1 MAQKGELHIRN
12 KHNGQYD
19 FPLLI
24 ENYPPLKR
32 FVSLNPLG
40 VQTIN
45 FFNPQA
51 VKALNKALL
60 ISYYGI
66 RYWDIPKQYLCP
78 PIPGRADYIHYIAD
92 LIQPDRVAK
101 DLQAE
106 DEDANEQKTKRRCLD
121 VGVGANCIYPI
132 IGHTEYGWTFVGSDI
147 DPVSIENARKI
158 VTCNPV
164 LAHKIDLRLQKDSQ
178 KIFDGIIMPD
188 EYFDVTICNPPFH
201 SSKEEAEDGTLRKLS
216 SLKGTKVKK
225 VQLNFGG
232 SANGAMIIAK
242 NRIRAAGCI
251 LPVAQTNNLP
261 KEMGLRHRSGLGM
274 SLETDAI
281 VIIVSEERGKIS
293 VAHNGNIQ
301 VNVTG
306 EELQQILSRSK
317 SSNANQ
323 TTGTKQKDET
333 DPSSK

>member
-1 MAQKGELHIRN
+1 MHFGIKDLIDVLLVAYFLYQTYKLMKSSGTLAIFSGVVSFIIVWILVSQILEMRLMGAILDKMINVGVLVLIILFQDDIRRFLIAFGSHKGWKSLTKLFG
-12 KHNGQYD
+12 KHNEGNESEQSFVAPVVLACMNMAKKKTGALICIEQEMD
-19 FPLLI
+19 LSTFEHTGEMFNADVNARLI
-24 ENYPPLKR
+24 ENIFFKNSPLH
-32 FVSLNPLG
+32 
-40 VQTIN
+40 
-45 FFNPQA
+45 
-51 VKALNKALL
+51 
-60 ISYYGI
+60 
-66 RYWDIPKQYLCP
+66 D
-78 PIPGRADYIHYIAD
+78 
-92 LIQPDRVAK
+92 
-101 DLQAE
+101 
-106 DEDANEQKTKRRCLD
+106 
-121 VGVGANCIYPI
+121 
-132 IGHTEYGWTFVGSDI
+132 
-147 DPVSIENARKI
+147 
-158 VTCNPV
+158 
-164 LAHKIDLRLQKDSQ
+164 
-178 KIFDGIIMPD
+178 
-188 EYFDVTICNPPFH
+188 
-201 SSKEEAEDGTLRKLS
+201 
-216 SLKGTKVKK
+216 
-225 VQLNFGG
+225 
-232 SANGAMIIAK
+232 GAMIIAK